1 MQWAGL
7 STFEAIE
14 TVTVN
19 AAKYW
24 NRAGQRG
31 IVAPGAEADLML
43 LAANP
48 LDDIANTR
56 TIEGVA
62 IDGRWLD
69 RGELDELLE
78 SVSESY
84 NAADDS
90 LNASDPS
97 A

>member
-1 MQWAGL
+1 
-7 STFEAIE
+7 
-14 TVTVN
+14 
-19 AAKYW
+19 
-24 NRAGQRG
+24 
-31 IVAPGAEADLML
+31 ML

>member
-1 MQWAGL
+1 MNGFRRNGYAL
-7 STFEAIE
+7 L
-14 TVTVN
+14 
-19 AAKYW
+19 AAAAVGCAA
-24 NRAGQRG
+24 R
-31 IVAPGAEADLML
+31 GAEADLML

-48 LDDIANTR
+48 LDDIANAR

-69 RGELDELLE
+69 RGELDGLLE
-78 SVSESY
+78 SVSGSY
-84 NAADDS
+84 KTADNP